1 MAKRTGKS
9 PSRLELRKAHEAAA
23 KKSKAAA
30 KDEKPEKAESKKAA
44 AKKKA
49 TKRKTT
55 KTPVSERYRMM
66 WGVFDNSAQ
75 QVAVFAYSQ
84 KSDAEKKLKD
94 MEGKPRGPFF
104 LQPVKE
110 AIPEPEQL
118 EEES

>member
-23 KKSKAAA
+23 KKPKAATKA
-30 KDEKPEKAESKKAA
+30 EKLEKAEKKKAA
-44 AKKKA
+44 PKKKP
-49 TKRKTT
+49 TKRKSA
-55 KTPVSERYRMM
+55 KAAVSERYRMM

-75 QVAVFAYSQ
+75 QVAVFGYAHR
-84 KSDAEKKLKD
+84 SDAEKKLKD

-110 AIPEPEQL
+110 AIPEPEP
-118 EEES
+118 EEE